1 MNMGRHYTG
10 VYVFLLILALILIAV
25 GGFLLSRQAK
35 RLSTLEEPSLETA
48 PTRIEGWYI
57 RAAVAD
63 VRAQPEAGAELVT
76 QALLGDEVK
85 FLREE
90 GEWLQGQVPD
100 GYIGWMQKMNLVKA
114 APPPAQD
121 RVAVNVPRAILYQ
134 DPGSNTR
141 AGEALLGTDLPL
153 LGQAGDWLEVW
164 LPGRQP
170 AWVARRE
177 VDFWPG
183 GQLKEKRSGTD
194 VIKVAE
200 RLRGVAYLWGGVSL
214 YGIDCSGLTYIAYFL
229 NGVQLPR
236 DADMQFKVGRPVAKE
251 DLQSGDLVF
260 FNTSGT
266 GKEPTHV
273 GIYTGNGQFINSRS
287 RQGVVISR
295 LDEPPFTA
303 GYLGARRYLP

>member
-1 MNMGRHYTG
+1 MNKGRHYAG
-10 VYVFLLILALILIAV
+10 VYGFLLILALILIGV
-25 GGFLLSRQAK
+25 EGFLLNRQAK
-35 RLSTLEEPSLETA
+35 RLPALEEHSLETA
-48 PTRIEGWYI
+48 PDRIEGWYV

-63 VRAQPEAGAELVT
+63 VRAQPDAGAELVT

-90 GEWLQGQVPD
+90 GEWLQGRVPD
-100 GYIGWMQKMNLVKA
+100 GYIGWLPKKDLEQA
-114 APPPAQD
+114 APPPARD

-134 DPGSNTR
+134 KAGGVTSV
-141 AGEALLGTDLPL
+141 GEALLGTDLPL
-153 LGQAGDWLEVW
+153 LAQEGDWLEVW

-170 AWVARRE
+170 AWITRRE
-177 VDFWPG
+177 VDIWPG
-183 GQLKEKRSGTD
+183 GKLQEKRTGLD
-194 VIKVAE
+194 VIKAAE
-200 RLRGVAYLWGGVSL
+200 RLQGVAYLWGGVSR

-236 DADMQFKVGRPVAKE
+236 DADMQFQAGRPVAKQ
-251 DLQSGDLVF
+251 DLQPGDLVF
-260 FNTSGT
+260 FNTSGPGT
-266 GKEPTHV
+266 EPSHV

-295 LDEPPFTA
+295 LDEPLFTA

>member
-1 MNMGRHYTG
+1 MN
-10 VYVFLLILALILIAV
+10 
-25 GGFLLSRQAK
+25 RQAK
-35 RLSTLEEPSLETA
+35 RLPPPAELPPGATPVRAEA
-48 PTRIEGWYI
+48 YYVN
-57 RAAVAD
+57 AAVAD
-63 VRAQPEAGAELVT
+63 VRANPDQGAELVT

-90 GEWLQGQVPD
+90 DEWLQGQVSD

-121 RVAVNVPRAILYQ
+121 LVAVRVPRAILYLE
-134 DPGSNTR
+134 PGGDTQ

-153 LGQAGDWLEVW
+153 LEQKGDWLEVW
-164 LPGRQP
+164 LPGHTP
-170 AWVARRE
+170 AWVARQE
-177 VDFWPG
+177 IEIWPG
-183 GQLKEKRSGTD
+183 GQVKEKRSGTD

-200 RLRGVAYLWGGVSL
+200 RLLGVAYLWGGVSL

-236 DADMQFKVGRPVAKE
+236 DADMQFKVGRPVARK
-251 DLQSGDLVF
+251 DLQPGDLVF

-266 GKEPTHV
+266 GTQPTHV
-273 GIYTGNGQFINSRS
+273 GIYTGNGQFLNSRS
-287 RQGVVISR
+287 QQGVVISR
-295 LDEPPFTA
+295 LDEPLFTA